1 MKEMQLHRL
10 ADTRD
15 GIFGVLK
22 DEGIPFCVTVENNDY
37 IYPDGDY
44 MCKRV
49 QSPKYGNT
57 FEVTKVN
64 DRTHILIHWG
74 NWEDN
79 SLGCTIVG
87 ESFDPL
93 QKKDGTMKNGI
104 SQSKKAFREFMSRTK
119 GIDEFFLRVR
129 TQIVM

>member
-10 ADTRD
+10 ADTPD

-22 DEGIPFCVTVENNDY
+22 DEGVPFCVTVENNDY

-44 MCKRV
+44 ICRRV
-49 QSPKYGNT
+49 NSPKYGNT
-57 FEVTKVN
+57 FEVTNVKG
-64 DRTHILIHWG
+64 RTHILIHWG

-79 SLGCTIVG
+79 SLGCTILG

-93 QKKDGTMKNGI
+93 RKKDGKMKNGVAY
-104 SQSKKAFREFMSRTK
+104 SKKAFNEFISRTQ
-119 GIDEFFLRVR
+119 GIDEFLLRVR
-129 TQIVM
+129 TVIVI